1 MGNIG
6 HILIA
11 DILPI
16 FVIMILGYLGG
27 KLHKFDH
34 DQMQG
39 LNKVV
44 LDIALPAALFVSITG
59 ATREMLFSDLNLT
72 IVSLVVVIGMFMVSF
87 FLCWKVFKHNI
98 QEAGVCALI
107 AGSPTIGFLG
117 YAVLDPVF
125 GTGTQTGLV
134 VAIVAII
141 VNAITIPIG
150 FYLVNKGLNESAAGN
165 QGKTKLA
172 ATGATAAVKG
182 AAPAPAPA
190 TGKQAKKSNLDAVIS
205 SLKQPVVWVPLLAVV
220 IVLVGIKFPPEL
232 YPCFDLIAKANS
244 GLAVFAAG
252 IALST
257 VKFSIGK
264 EIIWNTIY
272 RNLLT
277 PAVGLAL
284 GLVAGL
290 HGEVLSMFVLAVALP
305 PAFSGIIISSRYSIY
320 VRDGASTVAV
330 STLAF
335 AATMPFWI
343 VVTPMIEHLFGA

>member
-1 MGNIG
+1 MGDIGNI
-6 HILIA
+6 IIA

-16 FVIMILGYLGG
+16 FAIMILGYLGG
-27 KLHKFDH
+27 KLHKFDN

-44 LDIALPAALFVSITG
+44 LDIALPAALFLSITK
-59 ATREMLFSDLNLT
+59 ATREMLFSDLTLT
-72 IVSLVVVIGMFMVSF
+72 LVSLVVVIGMFMLSF
-87 FLCWKVFKHNI
+87 FLCWKMFKHNI
-98 QEAGVCALI
+98 AEAGVCALI

-117 YAVLDPVF
+117 FAVLDPVF

-150 FYLVNKGLNESAAGN
+150 FYLVNKGLNEKAAA
-165 QGKTKLA
+165 GKTKLA
-172 ATGATAAVKG
+172 ATGGAAVAQKG
-182 AAPAPAPA
+182 SSAAPA
-190 TGKQAKKSNLDAVIS
+190 KKAHNSNLDAVVK
-205 SLKQPVVWVPLLAVV
+205 SLKEPVVWVPLLAVAL
-220 IVLVGIKFPPEL
+220 VLIGVRFPAEL
-232 YPCFDLIAKANS
+232 DPCFSLIAKANS

-257 VKFSIGK
+257 VKFALGK
-264 EIIWNTIY
+264 ETLWNVFY

-277 PAVGLAL
+277 PAVGLAI
-284 GLVAGL
+284 GLLCGI
-290 HGEVLSMFVLAVALP
+290 HGVMLQMLVLAIALP
-305 PAFSGIIISSRYSIY
+305 PAFSGIIISSRYDIY
-320 VRDGASTVAV
+320 VREGASTVAV

-335 AATMPFWI
+335 AATMPLWI